1 MADVTVNI
9 KGNTEGVEQSLAS
22 LNKQLKGLIAQQ
34 QSVAQ
39 GTKEWDKLAKAINE
53 TEGKIG
59 DLKDSFQTL
68 RGSGV
73 ERLNSSVGLLS
84 EGFRNFDTEKIKIGF
99 KGLSA
104 AMSAVPAFLLVQ
116 AFQALVQNW
125 DKVVE
130 VGKVIIGSF
139 SEQQIEIKKLNHEL
153 ELQKQA
159 TATLSKELTRE
170 IAELEASGKSH
181 EQIIAKK
188 KELIQ
193 TQIQEA
199 IATAKLNLAK
209 VKEVQNNDTLYE
221 SYLKVNAQVLRKI
234 GADEKADEIEK
245 QIALNKKERNEE
257 NVKSLNDSI
266 ELIKDLQSKATVEQI
281 NNDKKAYD
289 NRKALNDKKIEE
301 AKKQRAIIHEIETQ
315 AAAIDAENKR
325 LIESD
330 LDEEREANKEREQLE
345 SLDRIDRFKKSK
357 ETEVEIQ
364 KKTDEDKAASDRA
377 VQDSVVK
384 GLEATQSLAN
394 TFGQLA
400 LQRNE
405 GNAKRELEIRK
416 KMFQVDKAFNV
427 ARAVIDGIRSVQA
440 ALTIP
445 PPGGQIL
452 AVINGVAAAANVAKI
467 LSTKFEGGNIS
478 ASSTPSVPSLPAS
491 NSQTP
496 SSNVLPQQTQQS
508 TTFDAQGKNLNKT
521 TKVVVLQSD
530 IKNEL
535 DSVAKVEQQA
545 RF

>member
-281 NNDKKAYD
+281 NNDKKEYD
-289 NRKALNDKKIEE
+289 NWKALNDKKIEE
-301 AKKQRAIIHEIETQ
+301 AKKQRAIIHEIEMQ

>member
-9 KGNTEGVEQSLAS
+9 KGNTEGVEQSLSS

-281 NNDKKAYD
+281 NNDKKEYD
-289 NRKALNDKKIEE
+289 NWKALNDKKIEE
-301 AKKQRAIIHEIETQ
+301 AKKQRAIIHEIEMQ
-315 AAAIDAENKR
+315 AVAIDAENKR

-467 LSTKFEGGNIS
+467 LSTKFEGGSIS

-496 SSNVLPQQTQQS
+496 NSNVLPQQTQQS

>member
-1 MADVTVNI
+1 
-9 KGNTEGVEQSLAS
+9 
-22 LNKQLKGLIAQQ
+22 
-34 QSVAQ
+34 
-39 GTKEWDKLAKAINE
+39 
-53 TEGKIG
+53 
-59 DLKDSFQTL
+59 
-68 RGSGV
+68 
-73 ERLNSSVGLLS
+73 
-84 EGFRNFDTEKIKIGF
+84 
-99 KGLSA
+99 
-104 AMSAVPAFLLVQ
+104 MSAVPAFLLVQ